1 MGQERRVEYE
11 DNHNN
16 KQNNLNGEG
25 DLIILN

>member
-16 KQNNLNGEG
+16 EQNNLNGER
-25 DLIILN
+25 DLIVFD